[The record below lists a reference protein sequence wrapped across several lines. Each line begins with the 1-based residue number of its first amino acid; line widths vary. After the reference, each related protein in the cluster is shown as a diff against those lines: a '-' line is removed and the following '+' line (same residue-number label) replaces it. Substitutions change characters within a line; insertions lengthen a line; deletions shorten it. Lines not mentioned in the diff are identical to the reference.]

1 MMFLSNYRCSTA
13 ALALLLA
20 SLSTT
25 AAAQSK
31 ASTASHATCET
42 AISLTAPSHMEGIE
56 KEYEWLKANHP
67 NARIEQQT
75 LIECKGKPTDSF
87 TLRDING
94 NSVVVMFDLS
104 AYWGKGF

>member
-1 MMFLSNYRCSTA
+1 MMFLSNRRFLTA
-13 ALALLLA
+13 GLALALA
-20 SLSTT
+20 VLSTT

-42 AISLTAPSHMEGIE
+42 ALALTAPSHMEGIE
-56 KEYEWLKANHP
+56 KEYAWLKANHP
-67 NARIEQQT
+67 NARIEEQA

-87 TLRDING
+87 TLRDTNG
-94 NSVVVMFDLS
+94 GTVVVMFDLS